1 MIEEIVNEDIEKTAK
16 SVKSPGKAVEA
27 VNDMKKKYILK
38 VTNVRY
44 YGLPSNKAKYSKNSK
59 WMKILSIRF

>member
-1 MIEEIVNEDIEKTAK
+1 MIEEIVNEDIEKIAK
-16 SVKSPGKAVEA
+16 SVKSPDKAVEA
-27 VNDMKKKYILK
+27 VNDMKKKILK

-59 WMKILSIRF
+59 